1 MQATMSE
8 KTGQGVDKT
17 KRYGWVTK
25 DAPGELR
32 NLHKDVLQIHPAYQ
46 RDVLPMK
53 VKEITGSWSWAACG
67 AIVVGERG
75 GEFWVIDGQHR
86 VLAAKR
92 RSDITHL
99 PCVVFKTE
107 GVRQEAVAFLD
118 LNTGRKPV
126 SSIGKFKA
134 MIAAGDETACFVHK
148 TLESL
153 GVTMNQN
160 AKKAK
165 ELRSVSWAVRRAGE
179 DGEKFATIMRIGV
192 ELSHDTPIQEKLL
205 EGLWYINE
213 RLPGGIE
220 QKRFMDRLRAVG
232 AQGLIDAA
240 NKAAA
245 YFVQG
250 GAKVW
255 ATGMMDAVNK
265 GLHKKY
271 EIGGEGG
278 I

>member
-1 MQATMSE
+1 MQTMMSE
-8 KTGQGVDKT
+8 TTGQGVDKT

-53 VKEITGSWSWAACG
+53 VKEITATWSWAACG

-134 MIAAGDETACFVHK
+134 MIAAGDASACAVHR
-148 TLESL
+148 TLEAL
-153 GVTMNQN
+153 GVTPKATAN
-160 AKKAK
+160 KAK
-165 ELRSVSWAVRRAGE
+165 ELKSVAWAIRKAGE
-179 DGEKFATIMRIGV
+179 DVAKFELVMRVAV
-192 ELSHDTPIQEKLL
+192 ELSQDMPIQEKLL
-205 EGLWYINE
+205 DGLWYINE
-213 RLPGGIE
+213 RLAGGITN
-220 QKRFMDRLRAVG
+220 KRFRDRINAVG
-232 AQGLIDAA
+232 ARRLIEAA

-245 YFVQG
+245 YFARG

-255 ATGMMDAVNK
+255 ADGMMNEINK
-265 GLHKKY
+265 GLQKRFALAD
-271 EIGGEGG
+271 GDG